1 MNSYKKI
8 NNITAWS
15 AFAIAFV
22 VYVLTVEPTASFW
35 DCAEYIATSF
45 KLEVPHPPG
54 APLFLLIGRL
64 FSLFAGDNVE
74 QIAHAINMISVL
86 SGSFTVLFL
95 FWSITMLGR
104 KILKVKEG
112 EETKAHT
119 LVLMGSGLI
128 GALACI
134 FADTFWAESLE
145 AETYA
150 FSLFFTSFVFWA
162 ILHWELIED
171 QQKANRWLIL
181 IAYVLGI
188 ALGARFMN
196 LLAIPAMAFVY
207 YFKNYKATKKGV
219 IFTFFIGCFLVLF
232 IESGIITGLP
242 SLAFDFEILFINY
255 GGLPFG
261 SGVIFFILLV
271 IITLIGGIVYTI
283 RKQKVKLNAA
293 LLALAFIL
301 LGYTSYTVTAIR
313 ANFDPPINEN
323 SPQDIMKML
332 SYLKR
337 EQYGNRPLLFGQ
349 YFTAEVVD
357 QKKSPIYIK
366 GEEKY
371 EVAGNRVH
379 YSYDPKKSTIL
390 PRIYSSNDPRH
401 VQRYKELLGLKG
413 NEEPNF
419 FDNIYFMVSHQMGH
433 MYMRYF
439 MWNFAGRES
448 DIQDADWLSPLD
460 SFKKLPELMSSNRA
474 RNNFFMLPL
483 ILGIVGII
491 FQYRKDRKG
500 FWVVLLLFGML
511 GAALNFYLNSPPIE
525 PRERDYIYIG
535 SIYAFTIWI
544 GLGVLG
550 LTQFLGRFIKSNSTA
565 AFAAILLSLSAPAL
579 MAFQGWD
586 NHDRSN
592 RYYSVDSAKN
602 FLGSLAPNAILF
614 TGGDNDT
621 FPLWYAQEVEGFR
634 TDVRVIVLSYFNT
647 DWYINQMRR
656 QTYESRPLPF
666 TYAPGDY
673 KQGTNDY
680 LPFYENPNVKGAINL
695 DQYLN
700 LIQEK
705 HSALQVPVEDGT
717 IGTVP
722 AKNFFLEV
730 DTAAVL
736 ASGIIPDKIKP
747 QIQGKMMINLKGRGL
762 EKKDLMFLDLL
773 RTNNWER
780 PIYFNF
786 TSLRSIGLNL
796 DNNVVQEGNVYR
808 VLPVLNPSPGKDF
821 VSTDIMYDNMM
832 NNSYWRELNNP
843 KVYYDQNYR
852 NFVSSARVNFNT
864 LASALLEEGRAEEAK
879 KAVLKSL
886 EVMPDA
892 SIHFDQSSPETVRL
906 LFAVGENNRALEM
919 AEVMGDRADE
929 FLIYAF
935 DNNLMKDYYHRYDR
949 EMSISL
955 MILNQLG
962 QYLKAPG
969 YNDLATKYQEAFIKH
984 YQKYR

>member
-1 MNSYKKI
+1 MNSYRKI
-8 NNITAWS
+8 NNITAWF
-15 AFAIAFV
+15 AFAVAFL

-35 DCAEYIATSF
+35 DCAEYIATSY

-54 APLFLLIGRL
+54 APFFLLTGRL
-64 FSLFAGDNVE
+64 FSLFVGNNVE
-74 QIAHAINMISVL
+74 KIAHAINMISVL
-86 SGSFTVLFL
+86 SSSFTILFL

-112 EETKAHT
+112 EETNSQT
-119 LVLMGSGLI
+119 LLLMGSGLI

-134 FADTFWAESLE
+134 FADSFWAESLE
-145 AETYA
+145 AETYS
-150 FSLFFTSFVFWA
+150 FSLFLTAIVFWA
-162 ILHWELIED
+162 ILRWELMED
-171 QQKANRWLIL
+171 QRKANKWLIL
-181 IAYVLGI
+181 IAYLLGI
-188 ALGARFMN
+188 ALGSRFMN
-196 LLAIPAMAFVY
+196 LLAIPAMAFIF
-207 YFKNYKATKKGV
+207 YFKNYKATTKGV
-219 IFTFFIGCFLVLF
+219 VITLIIGAFLVLF

-242 SLAFDFEILFINY
+242 GLAFGFEIFFINSL
-255 GGLPFG
+255 GLPFG
-261 SGVIFFILLV
+261 SGVIFLILLV
-271 IITLIGGIVYTI
+271 LGSLVAGIVYSI
-283 RKQKVKLNAA
+283 KKQNVSLNTA
-293 LLALAFIL
+293 LLSLAFIL
-301 LGYTSYTVTAIR
+301 LGYTSYTITAIR
-313 ANFDPPINEN
+313 ANYDPPVNEN
-323 SPQDIMKML
+323 SPQDVMRML

-337 EQYGNRPLLFGQ
+337 EQYGDRPLLYGQ
-349 YFTAEVVD
+349 YFTADVID
-357 QKKSPIYIK
+357 QKKSPIYVK

-371 EVAGNRVH
+371 EVAGNRIR
-379 YSYDPKKSTIL
+379 YTYDPKKSTIL

-419 FDNIYFMVSHQMGH
+419 FDNIHFMISHQMGH

-439 MWNFAGRES
+439 LWNFAGRES
-448 DIQDADWLSPLD
+448 DIQDAAWLAPWD
-460 SFKKLPELMSSNRA
+460 GFKKLPEVMASNKA

-483 ILGIVGII
+483 ILGIIGMI
-491 FQYRKDRKG
+491 FQYKNDPKR
-500 FWVVLLLFGML
+500 FWVVFLLFAML
-511 GAALNFYLNSPPIE
+511 GLVLNFYLNSPPIE

-544 GLGVLG
+544 GLGVMG
-550 LTQFLGRFIKSNSTA
+550 LAYFLNRFTKSRNTA
-565 AFAAILLSLSAPAL
+565 AVIAVLLSLIAPGL
-579 MAFQGWD
+579 MAYQGWD
-586 NHDRSN
+586 NHDRTD
-592 RYYSVDSAKN
+592 RYFSVDSAKN

-656 QTYESRPLPF
+656 QTYESKPLPF
-666 TYAPGDY
+666 TYSPGDY

-680 LPFYENPNVKGAINL
+680 LPFVENPNVKGAINL

-705 HSALQVPVEDGT
+705 HPALQVPVEDGM

-722 AKNFFLEV
+722 AKDFFMDV
-730 DTAAVL
+730 DTTAVL
-736 ASGIIPDKIKP
+736 KSGIIPEKIKP
-747 QIQGKMMINLKGRGL
+747 QLQEKMVINLKGRGL
-762 EKKDLMFLDLL
+762 EKKDLMFLDFL

-808 VLPVLNPSPGKDF
+808 LLPVLNPSPGKDF

-832 NNSYWRELNNP
+832 NKSYWRQLNNP

-864 LASALLEEGRAEEAK
+864 LADALLQEGRDQEAK
-879 KAVLKSL
+879 KALLKSL
-886 EVMPDA
+886 EVMPDI
-892 SIHFDQSSPETVRL
+892 SIPYDQSSPETVRL
-906 LFAVGENNRALEM
+906 MFAVGEKERALEM
-919 AEVMGDRADE
+919 ANVMGDRADE
-929 FLIYAF
+929 FLTYAF
-935 DNNLMKDYYHRYDR
+935 ENDLPDYYDR
-949 EMSISL
+949 ERSISL

-969 YNDLATKYQEAFIKH
+969 YNDLATKYQEAF
-984 YQKYR
+984 